1 MGALGRR
8 GSVVGGCACMG
19 VCVGVAITNQT
30 NKRTTNKHAELAIK
44 ERRHAHTEIENERT
58 KRAAAKSAKQT
69 QTHTERENEK
79 KKEE

>member
-1 MGALGRR
+1 MYGRMCGR
-8 GSVVGGCACMG
+8 GNHKSNKETNNEQTRRVG
-19 VCVGVAITNQT
+19 
-30 NKRTTNKHAELAIK
+30 NKREKTRT
-44 ERRHAHTEIENERT
+44 HTEIENERT